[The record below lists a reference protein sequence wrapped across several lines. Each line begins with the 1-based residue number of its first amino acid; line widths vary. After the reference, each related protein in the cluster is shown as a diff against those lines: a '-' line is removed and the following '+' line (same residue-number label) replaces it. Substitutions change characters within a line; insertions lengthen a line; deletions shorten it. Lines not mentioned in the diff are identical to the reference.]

1 MKTLIKKFKSLAYI
15 YLLISIVV
23 VAIMGFLN
31 HKLKNMY
38 ILNVMFNEIILILF
52 IIPSLLLVS
61 NKEVNVLFKNE
72 LIYRYG
78 SKKKFIFA
86 IFAKMVLI
94 SIILAYIY
102 IFLSKIIVSYFQINI
117 QRYVVSLTLSFFLMF
132 MVLQVLNTIFFAI
145 IKNKMISMLLVI
157 CLLIST
163 TVFNFFLKIQ
173 NFSYEYFFIIY
184 KSESN
189 LLLYLL
195 FDMILFLILA
205 SLLIFLIK
213 KIEAYGYE
221 KIKK

>member
-23 VAIMGFLN
+23 VAIMGFLS

-52 IIPSLLLVS
+52 IIPGLLLVS

-94 SIILAYIY
+94 SIILACIY

-132 MVLQVLNTIFFAI
+132 MVLQVLNTIFFVI

-189 LLLYLL
+189 PLLYLL

>member
-23 VAIMGFLN
+23 VAIMGFLS

-94 SIILAYIY
+94 SIILACIY

-132 MVLQVLNTIFFAI
+132 MVLQVLNTIFFVI
-145 IKNKMISMLLVI
+145 IKNKKPPTPILPISKSI
-157 CLLIST
+157 T
-163 TVFNFFLKIQ
+163 Q
-173 NFSYEYFFIIY
+173 NYCPQF
-184 KSESN
+184 
-189 LLLYLL
+189 
-195 FDMILFLILA
+195 
-205 SLLIFLIK
+205 
-213 KIEAYGYE
+213 
-221 KIKK
+221 